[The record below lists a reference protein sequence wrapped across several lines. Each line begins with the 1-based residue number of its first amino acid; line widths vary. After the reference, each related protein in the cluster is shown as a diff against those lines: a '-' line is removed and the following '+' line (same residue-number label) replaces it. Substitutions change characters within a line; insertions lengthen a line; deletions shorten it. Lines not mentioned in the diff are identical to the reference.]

1 MRETPSSSLC
11 DLLQD
16 THLYMQSE
24 KTMRQCVVSSLFKVL
39 LFEEIMLAC
48 IVPIIKREKSGS
60 QCGKQGKSTTTNIHA
75 LLHTKGTKRSKNRS
89 LSPLASSTFAG
100 KIAQELTK
108 HLAKHF
114 SVHVSTLATG

>member
-75 LLHTKGTKRSKNRS
+75 LVHTKGTKRSKNRS
-89 LSPLASSTFAG
+89 LSPLSSKHGTHAPAM
-100 KIAQELTK
+100 AQTS
-108 HLAKHF
+108 F
-114 SVHVSTLATG
+114 PSSVKAAHMSMSQ

>member
-39 LFEEIMLAC
+39 LFEEIESQLNHSRGKDTEEEV
-48 IVPIIKREKSGS
+48 ILKLIFIKW
-60 QCGKQGKSTTTNIHA
+60 A
-75 LLHTKGTKRSKNRS
+75 M
-89 LSPLASSTFAG
+89 
-100 KIAQELTK
+100 ELQ
-108 HLAKHF
+108 
-114 SVHVSTLATG
+114 